1 MKITVPPEIERALTK
16 QAHKIGT
23 TPELLV
29 LDSLRQRFLSSESEE
44 EPGGEEPRTLAD
56 SLDGYIGVL
65 HSSEHVPGGATM
77 SEKSG
82 EKFAAN
88 LIRKRDAGRL

>member
-44 EPGGEEPRTLAD
+44 EPEGEEPRTLAD
-56 SLDGYIGVL
+56 FLDGYIGVL
-65 HSSEHVPGGATM
+65 HSSEHVPGGAAM

-82 EKFAAN
+82 EKFGAN

>member
-1 MKITVPPEIERALTK
+1 MNPERGLTK

-23 TPELLV
+23 TPEPLV

-44 EPGGEEPRTLAD
+44 EPAGEEPRTLAD
-56 SLDGYIGVL
+56 SLDGYSGVL
-65 HSSEHVPGGATM
+65 HSSEHVPGGAAM